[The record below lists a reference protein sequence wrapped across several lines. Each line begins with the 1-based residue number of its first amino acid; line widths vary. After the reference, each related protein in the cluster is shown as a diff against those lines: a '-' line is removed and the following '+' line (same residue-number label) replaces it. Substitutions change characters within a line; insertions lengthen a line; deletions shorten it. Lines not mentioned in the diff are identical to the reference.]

1 MKNERLNN
9 PAIPISVYL
18 AATEEWAMDFM
29 LDSLFSGRKP
39 RTLNIVDQYKKTCLS
54 IEAYYNLRVRL

>member
-18 AATEEWAMDFM
+18 ASKEEWAMDFM

-54 IEAYYNLRVRL
+54 IEAY